1 MRHSLFMSTMQD
13 SGVKKQKRWR
23 PGKKLVTDPDSL
35 KHTLQDVADEEGE
48 QGSAAAVMQMG
59 DVREGGGKR
68 KGGETG
74 AKECVSDSAR
84 TYRADG
90 DKPRRAVLRLA
101 RMRPFSVLGS
111 LHCGGRSTNACGK
124 SLLILGMVLYVH
136 VLQRRSSTFGTG
148 GLHVCLLDC
157 TSINR

>member
-68 KGGETG
+68 KGGRGRYTQQR
-74 AKECVSDSAR
+74 AR
-84 TYRADG
+84 EPER
-90 DKPRRAVLRLA
+90 PLLRWTPNL
-101 RMRPFSVLGS
+101 
-111 LHCGGRSTNACGK
+111 
-124 SLLILGMVLYVH
+124 
-136 VLQRRSSTFGTG
+136 
-148 GLHVCLLDC
+148 
-157 TSINR
+157 